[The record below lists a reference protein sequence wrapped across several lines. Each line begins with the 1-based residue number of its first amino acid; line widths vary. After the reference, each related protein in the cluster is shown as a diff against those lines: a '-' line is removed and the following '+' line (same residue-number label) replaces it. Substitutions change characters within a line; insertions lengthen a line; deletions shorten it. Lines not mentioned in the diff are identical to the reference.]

1 MLRDGSPYMFF
12 IYFQLMTR
20 SPHCTLNWL
29 LPSSSRVDVSLA
41 LTPNPPAGSICEDI
55 GQNACS
61 VQSRRYGLWPAV
73 DSIACPKEGF
83 VRSQCF
89 SLRKHGRLGFRT
101 CW

>member
-1 MLRDGSPYMFF
+1 MFF

-20 SPHCTLNWL
+20 GPHCTPNFSACWL
-29 LPSSSRVDVSLA
+29 LPSSSRVGVSLA
-41 LTPNPPAGSICEDI
+41 LTPNPAAGSICEDI

-61 VQSRRYGLWPAV
+61 VQSRRNGHRPAI
-73 DSIACPKEGF
+73 DSIACRKEL

-89 SLRKHGRLGFRT
+89 SLRKHGRPGFRT